1 MVIND
6 DLLSIVVMRDIVN
19 TTNCNLMD
27 LLEEYQ
33 YLDMHSYTY
42 TEYEMHLDF
51 VNALIF
57 GIEKTAKV
65 GIEKTAKVRQ
75 E

>member
-6 DLLSIVVMRDIVN
+6 NLLSIEVMRDIVN
-19 TTNCNLMD
+19 TGNCNLMD

-42 TEYEMHLDF
+42 TDYEMHLDF

-65 GIEKTAKVRQ
+65 RQ

>member
-1 MVIND
+1 MVISG
-6 DLLSIVVMRDIVN
+6 DLLTIEVMRDIVN
-19 TTNCNLMD
+19 TSNCNLMD

-65 GIEKTAKVRQ
+65 RQ

>member
-6 DLLSIVVMRDIVN
+6 NLLSIEVMRDIVN
-19 TTNCNLMD
+19 ASKCNLMD
-27 LLEEYQ
+27 FLEEYQ

-51 VNALIF
+51 VNTLMF
-57 GIEKTAKV
+57 

>member
-6 DLLSIVVMRDIVN
+6 KLLSIEVMRDIVN
-19 TTNCNLMD
+19 ASKYNLMD
-27 LLEEYQ
+27 FLEEYQ

-65 GIEKTAKVRQ
+65 RQ

>member
-6 DLLSIVVMRDIVN
+6 ELSIEVMRDIVN
-19 TTNCNLMD
+19 TSKCNLMD

-65 GIEKTAKVRQ
+65 RQ

>member
-6 DLLSIVVMRDIVN
+6 NLLSIEVMRDIVN

-57 GIEKTAKV
+57 GIER
-65 GIEKTAKVRQ
+65 TAKVRQ

>member
-6 DLLSIVVMRDIVN
+6 DLLSIEVMRDIVN
-19 TTNCNLMD
+19 TANCNLMD

-33 YLDMHSYTY
+33 YLDMHSYAY

-57 GIEKTAKV
+57 GIER
-65 GIEKTAKVRQ
+65 TAKVRQ

>member
-1 MVIND
+1 MVING
-6 DLLSIVVMRDIVN
+6 DLLSIEVMRDICI
-19 TTNCNLMD
+19 TSKCNLMD
-27 LLEEYQ
+27 FLEEYQ

-65 GIEKTAKVRQ
+65 RQ

>member
-1 MVIND
+1 MVING
-6 DLLSIVVMRDIVN
+6 DLLTIEVMRDIVN
-19 TTNCNLMD
+19 TSNCNLMD

-33 YLDMHSYTY
+33 YLDMHSYAY

-57 GIEKTAKV
+57 GIEKTAR
-65 GIEKTAKVRQ
+65 VRQ

>member
-6 DLLSIVVMRDIVN
+6 NLLSIEVMRDIVN

-65 GIEKTAKVRQ
+65 RQ

>member
-6 DLLSIVVMRDIVN
+6 NLLSVEVMRDIVN
-19 TTNCNLMD
+19 ASKYSTMD
-27 LLEEYQ
+27 FLDEYQ
-33 YLDMHSYTY
+33 CLDMHSYTY
-42 TEYEMHLDF
+42 TDYEMYLDF

-65 GIEKTAKVRQ
+65 RQ

>member
-6 DLLSIVVMRDIVN
+6 NLLTIEVMRDIVN
-19 TTNCNLMD
+19 ASKCNLMD
-27 LLEEYQ
+27 FLDEYQ

-65 GIEKTAKVRQ
+65 RQ

>member
-6 DLLSIVVMRDIVN
+6 NLLSIEVMGDICI
-19 TTNCNLMD
+19 TSKYSAMD
-27 LLEEYQ
+27 FLEEYQ

-65 GIEKTAKVRQ
+65 RQ

>member
-1 MVIND
+1 MVISG
-6 DLLSIVVMRDIVN
+6 DLLTIEVMRDIVN
-19 TTNCNLMD
+19 TSKCNLMD

-33 YLDMHSYTY
+33 YLDMHSYIY

-65 GIEKTAKVRQ
+65 RQ

>member
-1 MVIND
+1 MVINN
-6 DLLSIVVMRDIVN
+6 DLLSIEVMRNIVN
-19 TTNCNLMD
+19 TSNCNLMD

-65 GIEKTAKVRQ
+65 RQ

>member
-6 DLLSIVVMRDIVN
+6 DYLLSIEVVRDIVN
-19 TTNCNLMD
+19 SSRYTAMD
-27 LLEEYQ
+27 FLDEYQ

-42 TEYEMHLDF
+42 TEYELHLDF

-57 GIEKTAKV
+57 GIEKTA
-65 GIEKTAKVRQ
+65 EVRQ

>member
-1 MVIND
+1 MVINEN
-6 DLLSIVVMRDIVN
+6 LLSIEVMRDIVN
-19 TTNCNLMD
+19 TANCNLMD

-65 GIEKTAKVRQ
+65 RQ

>member
-6 DLLSIVVMRDIVN
+6 SLLSIEVMRDIVN
-19 TTNCNLMD
+19 TSKCNLMD

-57 GIEKTAKV
+57 GIER
-65 GIEKTAKVRQ
+65 TAKVRQ

>member
-6 DLLSIVVMRDIVN
+6 DYLLSIEVVRDIVN
-19 TTNCNLMD
+19 SANCNLMD

-57 GIEKTAKV
+57 GIER
-65 GIEKTAKVRQ
+65 TAKVRQ

>member
-1 MVIND
+1 MVISG
-6 DLLSIVVMRDIVN
+6 DLLTIEVMRDVVN
-19 TTNCNLMD
+19 TSKCNLMD

-65 GIEKTAKVRQ
+65 RQ

>member
-6 DLLSIVVMRDIVN
+6 NLLPIEVMRDIVN
-19 TTNCNLMD
+19 ASKCNLMD
-27 LLEEYQ
+27 FLEEYQ

-42 TEYEMHLDF
+42 TEYEMYLDF

-65 GIEKTAKVRQ
+65 RQ

>member
-6 DLLSIVVMRDIVN
+6 DYLLSIEVVRDIVN
-19 TTNCNLMD
+19 SANCNLMD

-42 TEYEMHLDF
+42 TDYEMHLDF
-51 VNALIF
+51 VNALIL
-57 GIEKTAKV
+57 

>member
-6 DLLSIVVMRDIVN
+6 SLLSIEVMRDIVN
-19 TTNCNLMD
+19 ASKCNLMD
-27 LLEEYQ
+27 FLEEYQ

-65 GIEKTAKVRQ
+65 RQ

>member
-6 DLLSIVVMRDIVN
+6 SLLSIEVMRDICI
-19 TTNCNLMD
+19 TSKYSAMD
-27 LLEEYQ
+27 FLEEYQ

-65 GIEKTAKVRQ
+65 RQ

>member
-6 DLLSIVVMRDIVN
+6 ELSIEVMRDIVN
-19 TTNCNLMD
+19 VSKCNLMD
-27 LLEEYQ
+27 FLEEYQ

-65 GIEKTAKVRQ
+65 RQ

>member
-6 DLLSIVVMRDIVN
+6 SLLSIEVMRDIVN

-27 LLEEYQ
+27 FLDEYQ
-33 YLDMHSYTY
+33 CLDMHSYTY

-65 GIEKTAKVRQ
+65 RQ

>member
-6 DLLSIVVMRDIVN
+6 NLLSIEVMRDIVN

-33 YLDMHSYTY
+33 YLDMHSYAY

-65 GIEKTAKVRQ
+65 RQ

>member
-6 DLLSIVVMRDIVN
+6 NLLHVEVMRDIVN
-19 TTNCNLMD
+19 TSNCNLMD

-57 GIEKTAKV
+57 GIER
-65 GIEKTAKVRQ
+65 TAKVRQ

>member
-6 DLLSIVVMRDIVN
+6 NLLSIEVMRDIVN
-19 TTNCNLMD
+19 TSNCNLMD

-33 YLDMHSYTY
+33 YLDMHSYAY

-51 VNALIF
+51 VNALIT
-57 GIEKTAKV
+57 GIEKATKAY
-65 GIEKTAKVRQ
+65 Q

>member
-6 DLLSIVVMRDIVN
+6 DLMSIEVMRDIVN
-19 TTNCNLMD
+19 ASKCNLMD
-27 LLEEYQ
+27 FLEEYQ

-65 GIEKTAKVRQ
+65 RQ

>member
-6 DLLSIVVMRDIVN
+6 SLLSIEVMRDIVN
-19 TTNCNLMD
+19 TANCILMD

-65 GIEKTAKVRQ
+65 RQ

>member
-6 DLLSIVVMRDIVN
+6 NLLSIEVMRDIVN
-19 TTNCNLMD
+19 ASKCNLMD

-33 YLDMHSYTY
+33 YLDMYSYTY

-65 GIEKTAKVRQ
+65 RQ

>member
-6 DLLSIVVMRDIVN
+6 ELSIEVMRDIVN
-19 TTNCNLMD
+19 TSNCNLMD

-51 VNALIF
+51 VNAIIF
-57 GIEKTAKV
+57 

>member
-6 DLLSIVVMRDIVN
+6 SLLSIEVMRDIVN

-57 GIEKTAKV
+57 GIEN
-65 GIEKTAKVRQ
+65 TAKVRQ

>member
-6 DLLSIVVMRDIVN
+6 SLLSIEVMRDIVN
-19 TTNCNLMD
+19 ASKCNLMD
-27 LLEEYQ
+27 FLEEYQ
-33 YLDMHSYTY
+33 HLDMHSYTY

-65 GIEKTAKVRQ
+65 RQ

>member
-6 DLLSIVVMRDIVN
+6 DLVSIEVMRDIVN
-19 TTNCNLMD
+19 TFNCNLMD

-65 GIEKTAKVRQ
+65 RQ

>member
-1 MVIND
+1 
-6 DLLSIVVMRDIVN
+6 MRDIVN
-19 TTNCNLMD
+19 TSNCNLMD

-57 GIEKTAKV
+57 GIER
-65 GIEKTAKVRQ
+65 TAKVRQ